1 MTSNFEFVDLSR
13 TVLSLLMHEEQHP
26 ESFQI
31 FDAVVETH
39 TVPSL
44 ETNLQVQ
51 LLIMVPCSSFKMGR
65 DEKGIAKDEG
75 GGHNIISRVPT

>member
-1 MTSNFEFVDLSR
+1 MTSHFEFVDLSR

-51 LLIMVPCSSFKMGR
+51 LLIYGALLKFQDGQR
-65 DEKGIAKDEG
+65 
-75 GGHNIISRVPT
+75 